1 MPEALTMAG
10 RGLRLTMR
18 KPDALL
24 TALMLPVMIM
34 VVFVYLFGGAIDI
47 GTKYLTYVVPGVL
60 VLCAITGSSSTA
72 VTVCQDMSGGI
83 IDRFRSLD
91 VSGIKII
98 GGHVI
103 ASLARNIAST
113 VLLFTVAFGIGFRP
127 HATAAGF
134 AGAVAVL
141 LLFVLAVS
149 WLCAALG
156 LLVSSPEAANSAMF
170 LMFLAYASSAF
181 APVRTM
187 PWWLRGFA
195 ANQPITPVTETVRG
209 LLLGQPVGSLL
220 WLGLIWCCGVV
231 VVSAAVSAALFR
243 RRTR

>member
-1 MPEALTMAG
+1 MT
-10 RGLRLTMR
+10 
-18 KPDALL
+18 
-24 TALMLPVMIM
+24 
-34 VVFVYLFGGAIDI
+34 
-47 GTKYLTYVVPGVL
+47 
-60 VLCAITGSSSTA
+60 
-72 VTVCQDMSGGI
+72 GGI
-83 IDRFRSLD
+83 IDRFRALD
-91 VSGIKII
+91 VSGNKII

-127 HATAAGF
+127 HASVAGF

-195 ANQPITPVTETVRG
+195 ANQPITPITETVRG
-209 LLLGQPVGSLL
+209 LLLGQPVGSHL
-220 WLGLIWCCGVV
+220 WLALAWCGGIVV
-231 VVSAAVSAALFR
+231 GSAAASVALFR